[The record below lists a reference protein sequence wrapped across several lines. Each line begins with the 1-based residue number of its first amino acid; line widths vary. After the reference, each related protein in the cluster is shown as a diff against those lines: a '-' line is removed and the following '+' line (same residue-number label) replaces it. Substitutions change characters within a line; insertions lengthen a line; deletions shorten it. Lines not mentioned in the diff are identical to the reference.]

1 MFSFLYHF
9 WISDIHCKIERG
21 WTMGRKL
28 TQRLFAKTACFTACK
43 KVSTGRL
50 GILIRSAPVF
60 NLMAFSS
67 GRNNSMV
74 SSAVLYAFRPSN
86 NPCQH
91 PSIITFETVAFFKL
105 QLQFIYNL
113 ACQNNNPQILA
124 RFNDAMAMAET
135 EAHMSPLPSFMR
147 GFEQTAP

>member
-1 MFSFLYHF
+1 
-9 WISDIHCKIERG
+9 
-21 WTMGRKL
+21 
-28 TQRLFAKTACFTACK
+28 
-43 KVSTGRL
+43 
-50 GILIRSAPVF
+50 
-60 NLMAFSS
+60 MAFSS
-67 GRNNSMV
+67 GRNNSTE

-124 RFNDAMAMAET
+124 RFKDAMAMAET
-135 EAHMSPLPSFMR
+135 EAHMSPLPKFMR